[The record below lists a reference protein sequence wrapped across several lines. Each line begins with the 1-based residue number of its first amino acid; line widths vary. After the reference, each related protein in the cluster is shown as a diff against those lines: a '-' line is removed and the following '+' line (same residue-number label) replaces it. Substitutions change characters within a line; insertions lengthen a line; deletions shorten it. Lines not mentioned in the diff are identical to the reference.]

1 MNPRPYLL
9 AGPAA
14 TLLIGLLVCPLL
26 LVIRVSLYQPANGRG
41 FFMPG
46 TWTLANHSAL
56 MDAHGLGLV
65 GYTIAF
71 GAMIAV
77 VVVMVS
83 FPLALFLRSLNFS
96 LQRFAIAG
104 ITLPK
109 FASVLVILFGLQQL
123 LGDTGPV
130 NRMLLT
136 WGIVSEPLR
145 MMRGLFG
152 ALLGEV
158 FLILPYAVILLF
170 VQVLEIDPILE
181 SSARGLGASRWQV
194 FRRITLPLAM
204 PGLVLAGQLALV
216 WGMGA
221 FLGPLLLGSPENT
234 TLSVEIQRQAFEY
247 GRWPRA
253 AALSIQ
259 LILAIGICLGA
270 LTFLHNQVSG
280 RRLGGDR

>member
-14 TLLIGLLVCPLL
+14 GLLLGLLVCPLL
-26 LVIRVSLYQPANGRG
+26 LVARVSLYQPANGHG
-41 FFMPG
+41 FFTPG

-56 MDAHGLGLV
+56 WYGHGLGLV

-71 GAMIAV
+71 GAMVAV
-77 VVVMVS
+77 VVVIIS
-83 FPLALFLRSLNFS
+83 FPLALFLRSLNS
-96 LQRFAIAG
+96 PLRRLALAG

-130 NRMLLT
+130 NRMLLSS
-136 WGIVSEPLR
+136 GIVSEPLR
-145 MMRGLFG
+145 VMRGFFG

-194 FRRITLPLAM
+194 FRRITLPLSM
-204 PGLVLAGQLALV
+204 PGLVLAGQLGLV

-221 FLGPLLLGSPENT
+221 FLGPLLLGGPENT

-253 AALSIQ
+253 AALSVQ
-259 LILAIGICLGA
+259 LFLAIGICLAA
-270 LTFLHNQVSG
+270 LTFLHNKVSG
-280 RRLGGDR
+280 RLAGGDR